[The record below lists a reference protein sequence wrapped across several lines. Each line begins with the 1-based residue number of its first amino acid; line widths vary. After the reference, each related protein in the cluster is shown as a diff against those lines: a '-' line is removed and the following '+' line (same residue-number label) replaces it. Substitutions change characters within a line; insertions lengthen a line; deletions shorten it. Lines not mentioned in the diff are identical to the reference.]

1 VKLGL
6 LAFGLLFGTAVRCPS
21 AAAEE
26 PDVAAA
32 EALFQ
37 EGRELLEGGH
47 VADACPKLAESHKL
61 DPATG
66 TLIALAAC
74 HEKEGRLA
82 TAWAEF
88 TEASARAAQESRPDR
103 RDLAAGRAEQLRPR
117 LSSLTVRVS
126 EALANTPGLSI
137 RRAERPLGRGEWNTP
152 LPIDGGSY
160 ALEVSAPGKLP
171 WRGSVVVAAE
181 GAHEVVDVP
190 ALLDEPKPAPPK
202 PTLPPKKT
210 RHRESPKAPRGLSN
224 LEWLGIGTAGAGV
237 VTLGVGGYFLGKM
250 LSKKEAAGCDG
261 NRCDDDAQAAELRDA
276 VDAGNVA
283 TGLGI
288 GGAVLVI
295 AGGSLFFVGRSE
307 RSDGP
312 PVAISVLPNGARLSG
327 TF

>member
-1 VKLGL
+1 VR
-6 LAFGLLFGTAVRCPS
+6 LAWLALGLLFGIGVRCPS

-26 PDVAAA
+26 RDVAAA

-37 EGRELLEGGH
+37 EGRALLEEGR

-88 TEASARAAQESRPDR
+88 TEAAARAAQESRDDR

-117 LSSLTVRVS
+117 LSSLTVSVS
-126 EALANTPGLSI
+126 ESIANTPGLSI

-160 ALEVSAPGKLP
+160 AIEVTAPGKLP
-171 WRGSVVVAAE
+171 WRGSVTVPAE
-181 GAHEVVDVP
+181 NAHEVVEVP
-190 ALLDEPKPAPPK
+190 TLLEQPKPAATPVPAPRRPP
-202 PTLPPKKT
+202 PRPA
-210 RHRESPKAPRGLSN
+210 PKAPKGLSS
-224 LEWLGIGTAGAGV
+224 LEWAGIGTAGAGV

-261 NRCDDDAQAAELRDA
+261 NRCTDDAGAADLRDA

-295 AGGSLFFVGRSE
+295 TGGSLFFVGRSG

-312 PVAISVLPNGARLSG
+312 ALAISVQPSGARISG